1 MSGTSPVGQ
10 WPEPGYASSRVF
22 ACRVAD
28 ALRRGARSVGVEAPE
43 LTSGAGHDAQNP
55 ALAGVP
61 TGMLFVRSTGGSH
74 KPSEFASLD
83 DAALGAQALAN
94 TLREIAG

>member
-1 MSGTSPVGQ
+1 M
-10 WPEPGYASSRVF
+10 
-22 ACRVAD
+22 
-28 ALRRGARSVGVEAPE
+28 RRGARSVGVEAPE